1 MSRFNLLPLPSGGT
15 LLLAANPAS
24 WPGLTPAQVL
34 GVYGDHGVRV
44 LVSLVTDKELGHLG
58 LTQLPDL
65 CRDHSL
71 QCLRAP
77 IADQQAPDAA
87 FELEWPEH
95 RSVLFDAL
103 NQGHVVALHCWA
115 GLGRA
120 GTVAARIL
128 MEREGMSADEAI
140 AYVRQARPGSIET
153 AAQVDYLQSLRTE

>member
-1 MSRFNLLPLPSGGT
+1 MSRFNLLPLSSGGT
-15 LLLAANPAS
+15 LLLSANPSS

-34 GVYGDHGVRV
+34 GVYADHGVRV

-77 IADQQAPDAA
+77 IADQQAPDEA

-95 RSVLFDAL
+95 RSVIFDAL
-103 NQGHVVALHCWA
+103 DQGHAVALHCWA

-128 MEREGMSADEAI
+128 IDREGLSAEAAI
-140 AYVRQARPGSIET
+140 ASVRRVRLGSIET
-153 AAQVDYLQSLRTE
+153 AVQVDYLRALSPE

>member
-15 LLLAANPAS
+15 LLLSAHPAS

-34 GVYGDHGVRV
+34 GVYGEHGVRT
-44 LVSLVTDKELGHLG
+44 LVSLVSDKELGYLG

-65 CRDHSL
+65 CRSHGL

-87 FELEWPEH
+87 FELGWPAH

-103 NQGHVVALHCWA
+103 GQGQAVALHCWA

-128 MEREGMSADEAI
+128 MDREGLSAETAI
-140 AYVRQARPGSIET
+140 AAVRQVRPGSIET
-153 AAQVDYLQSLRTE
+153 AVQVDYLRALRPQ